1 MFSSSGTPGVALPR
15 SQMGGWPSAFSL
27 SPFSVLQ
34 RLVPW
39 LRCGK
44 GLVNPTEGSCPQR
57 QLWSVVSIDI
67 LGHLEDIERGK
78 VSKRLFLGEGD
89 SFQEAFVKLLLYAV
103 LSMGRGEWLI

>member
-78 VSKRLFLGEGD
+78 VRGCFWGGGGIHFKRHLS
-89 SFQEAFVKLLLYAV
+89 SFYCMLC
-103 LSMGRGEWLI
+103 